1 MLPIGSFE
9 QHGTYL
15 PRSTD
20 TVIAVT
26 ISGELA
32 AEYPV
37 MQLPPITLSCSHEHS
52 AWPGTTSISAAT
64 LFSMVNDVADSVTR
78 SGLSA
83 LVLVNAHGGNYVL
96 SNIVQ
101 EASAKGTRM
110 ALFPSAQDWKDA
122 RVAAQLESSMH
133 EDMHAGE
140 IETSILLHSHPEL
153 VKDGYQTADW
163 VSDDRRH
170 LLTQGLSA
178 YTTSGVVGRPS
189 LSSAEKGKAVLAS
202 LIHSFADV
210 LQTLKP

>member
-52 AWPGTTSISAAT
+52 VWPGTTSISAAT
-64 LFSMVNDVADSVTR
+64 LFSVVNDVADSVTR

-122 RVAAQLESSMH
+122 RVAAQPACVAEERWTAQHNDGLHSVESSLTF
-133 EDMHAGE
+133 EE
-140 IETSILLHSHPEL
+140 IAEMLEEL
-153 VKDGYQTADW
+153 AIWADAAQNPATM
-163 VSDDRRH
+163 R
-170 LLTQGLSA
+170 
-178 YTTSGVVGRPS
+178 
-189 LSSAEKGKAVLAS
+189 EKIAAKYG
-202 LIHSFADV
+202 I
-210 LQTLKP
+210 T